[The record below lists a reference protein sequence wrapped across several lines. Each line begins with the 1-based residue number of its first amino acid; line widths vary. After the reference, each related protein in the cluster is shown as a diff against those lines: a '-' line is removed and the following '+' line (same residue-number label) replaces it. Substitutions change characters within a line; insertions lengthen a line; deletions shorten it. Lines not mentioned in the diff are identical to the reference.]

1 MSIDGARQRVKTGN
15 DLIEEA
21 KGRVRQVSGADAV
34 ARVAADPNVLLLD
47 VREPNEWN
55 LGHAPKAMAMP
66 RGTLETTIEGAV
78 DRARPIIVYCAAG
91 NRSALS
97 ADTLQQ
103 MGYTDVVSLI
113 GGFRGWVEAG
123 GDIDD
128 D

>member
-1 MSIDGARQRVKTGN
+1 MKTGN

-21 KGRVRQVSGADAV
+21 KARVRQVTGPEALARVTADA
-34 ARVAADPNVLLLD
+34 NVLLLD

-55 LGHAPKAMAMP
+55 LGHAPKAMTMA
-66 RGTLETTIEGAV
+66 RGLLETNFEGAMA
-78 DRARPIIVYCAAG
+78 DHDRPIIVYCAAG

-97 ADTLQQ
+97 AVTLQE
-103 MGYTDVVSLI
+103 MGYSDVVSLI